1 MGLEQIQF
9 PYSPPKDMIEE
20 LDLIHLIINSES
32 YVVLRSPYHGEKS
45 WIFIYYKTKSQWDK
59 YSVKG
64 DESFIRVINSYII
77 SKTGFMPERGSQTR
91 YTGEYELINLETG
104 ERQILKLE
112 EPGDIYV
119 INEDCIIAKSK
130 DKLLYIP
137 AEENIYR
144 SEKAIVVYEDND
156 EKEPGTLDRVV
167 YQTQVAFLG
176 PKEIPVEVMR
186 QRARELNKLGEK
198 YYQEISRYY
207 DKVIYY
213 FKEAIKFNPEH
224 AQAYSNLGLA
234 YYKIKRYDE
243 SIEHSRKAIEL
254 TDNDIIKA
262 SSYYNIGMAYEA
274 KEEWEKALKNY
285 EKALRYRDHDA
296 YREGIRRMKVKINL
310 LNGVSQKTLG

>member
-1 MGLEQIQF
+1 
-9 PYSPPKDMIEE
+9 
-20 LDLIHLIINSES
+20 
-32 YVVLRSPYHGEKS
+32 
-45 WIFIYYKTKSQWDK
+45 
-59 YSVKG
+59 
-64 DESFIRVINSYII
+64 
-77 SKTGFMPERGSQTR
+77 
-91 YTGEYELINLETG
+91 
-104 ERQILKLE
+104 
-112 EPGDIYV
+112 
-119 INEDCIIAKSK
+119 
-130 DKLLYIP
+130 
-137 AEENIYR
+137 
-144 SEKAIVVYEDND
+144 
-156 EKEPGTLDRVV
+156 
-167 YQTQVAFLG
+167 
-176 PKEIPVEVMR
+176 MR

-198 YYQEISRYY
+198 YYQEIPRYY